1 MSLRVIFLSCFLVAC
16 NDSASTRSSPE
27 TEPEATVRASQELV
41 RGTPEE
47 VGMSS
52 EQIKKIDD
60 VVQEYIDAGR
70 VHGVVVGV
78 TRRNKVVYYE
88 AHGVIDPVRKTPM
101 PKDALFAMA
110 SSTKPI
116 LGVAAMMLIEEGTI
130 SLDDPVE
137 KYIPEFKGIQVAVP
151 LNTDTKEEGKDG
163 KGEAKKYDEEW
174 LKENWDSLSKE
185 EQAEVIAYYEDL
197 EKNQVP
203 AEIETVPANRPITIH
218 DLLTHTAGLHAGG
231 PGSAGSKLE
240 RGPTETLASFAPRA
254 ARDPLDF
261 QPGTKWAYSGT
272 VGLDIVA
279 RIIEIAS
286 GTPFDEFVQTRI
298 FDPLDMKDTH
308 WNMPEGKQHRYPTIP
323 DDKGR
328 YIKSPYYFSGSVGLL
343 STARDYMHF
352 EQMLVNKGT
361 LFGHQLLKPESVEMM
376 STNKI
381 GKLFDKSGKGVSGL
395 GFGYTVGINMDPE
408 LAKDPRPVGAFGW
421 GGAAGTVSWS
431 APSEQLTFVYMVMGP
446 TDLPTKLAAVV
457 SDAIVE

>member
-1 MSLRVIFLSCFLVAC
+1 M
-16 NDSASTRSSPE
+16 
-27 TEPEATVRASQELV
+27 RASQELV

-52 EQIKKIDD
+52 KQLQKIDD

-116 LGVAAMMLIEEGTI
+116 LGVAAMMLIEEGII
-130 SLDDPVE
+130 SPDDPVE
-137 KYIPEFKGIQVAVP
+137 KYIPEFKDMQVAIPVKSES
-151 LNTDTKEEGKDG
+151 DEKG
-163 KGEAKKYDEEW
+163 KGGKGRASKYDEEW
-174 LKENWDSLSKE
+174 LAENWNDLSE
-185 EQAEVIAYYEDL
+185 EKKAEVIAYYEEL
-197 EKNQVP
+197 EKNKVP
-203 AEIETVPANRPITIH
+203 TEVDLVPANRPITIH
-218 DLLTHTAGLHAGG
+218 DLLTHTAGLQTGG
-231 PGSAGSKLE
+231 AGSATSKLAVSS
-240 RGPTETLASFAPRA
+240 TDTLASFVPRA
-254 ARDPLDF
+254 AEDPLDF

-272 VGLDIVA
+272 VGLDVVA

-308 WNMPEGKQHRYPTIP
+308 WNMPEDKKHRYPVLP
-323 DDKGR
+323 NDKGR

-352 EQMLVNKGT
+352 EQMLVNKGN

-376 STNKI
+376 SSNKI
-381 GKLFDKSGKGVSGL
+381 GNMFDKSGKGVSGL
-395 GFGYTVGINMDPE
+395 GAGYTVGINLDPE
-408 LAKDPRPVGAFGW
+408 LSKDPRPVGAFGW
-421 GGAAGTVSWS
+421 GGAAGTISWS

-446 TDLPTKLAAVV
+446 TDLPGKLAAVV
-457 SDAIVE
+457 SDAIID

>member
-1 MSLRVIFLSCFLVAC
+1 MIMRKRLIVIGCFLL
-16 NDSASTRSSPE
+16 ASCSTF
-27 TEPEATVRASQELV
+27 AAELSL
-41 RGTPEE
+41 GNPEE

-52 EQIKKIDD
+52 ERLQKIDE
-60 VVQEYIDAGR
+60 VIQEYIDAGR
-70 VHGVVVGV
+70 VNGVVVGV
-78 TRRNKVVYYE
+78 TRRNKVVYYK

-110 SSTKPI
+110 SSTKPV
-116 LGVAAMMLIEEGTI
+116 LGVAAMMLIEEGII
-130 SLDDPVE
+130 SPDDPVE
-137 KYIPEFKGIQVAVP
+137 KYLPEFKGIQVAMPVEQES
-151 LNTDTKEEGKDG
+151 DGKSSKKGKDV
-163 KGEAKKYDEEW
+163 KGEEKKYDEEW
-174 LKENWDSLSKE
+174 LKENWDNLSEE
-185 EQAEVIAYYEDL
+185 EQAEVIAYYQEL
-197 EKNQVP
+197 EKSKVP
-203 AEIETVPANRPITIH
+203 VEVELVPANRPITIH
-218 DLLTHTAGLHAGG
+218 DLLTHTAGLQTGG
-231 PGSAGSKLE
+231 PGSAASNLE
-240 RGPTETLASFAPRA
+240 VSPTDTLESFIPRA
-254 ARDPLDF
+254 AKDPLDF

-272 VGLDIVA
+272 VGLDVVA

-286 GTPFDEFVQTRI
+286 GTPFNEFVQTRI

-308 WNMPEGKQHRYPTIP
+308 WNMPEDKQHRYPVIP

-361 LFGHQLLKPESVEMM
+361 LFGHQILKPESVEMM

-381 GKLFDKSGKGVSGL
+381 GKLFDESGKGVSGL
-395 GFGYTVGINMDPE
+395 GFGYTVGINMNPE
-408 LAKDPRPVGAFGW
+408 LSKDPRPAGAFGW

-457 SDAIVE
+457 GDAIVD

>member
-1 MSLRVIFLSCFLVAC
+1 VQIRLFVISCFLVAC
-16 NDSASTRSSPE
+16 NGSGSTGSSSE
-27 TEPEATVRASQELV
+27 TEPEYTMRASHELP
-41 RGTPEE
+41 RGNPED

-52 EQIKKIDD
+52 ETFQMMDD
-60 VVQEYIDAGR
+60 VIQEYIDADR

-88 AHGVIDPVRKTPM
+88 AHGVIDSVRKTPM

-110 SSTKPI
+110 SSTKPV
-116 LGVAAMMLIEEGTI
+116 LGVAAMMLIEEEII
-130 SLDDPVE
+130 SPDDPVE
-137 KYIPEFKGIQVAVP
+137 KYIPEFKSMQVAVP
-151 LNTDTKEEGKDG
+151 VKSESEEEGKDG
-163 KGEAKKYDEEW
+163 KGEEKKYDEEW
-174 LKENWDSLSKE
+174 LAENWDSLSKE
-185 EQAEVIAYYEDL
+185 EQAEVIAYYQEY
-197 EKNQVP
+197 EKNKVP
-203 AEIETVPANRPITIH
+203 EKFETVPANRPITIH
-218 DLLTHTAGLHAGG
+218 DLLTHTAGLQTGG
-231 PGSAGSKLE
+231 LGSAASDLE
-240 RGPTETLASFAPRA
+240 RGPKETLASFAPRA

-286 GTPFDEFVQTRI
+286 GTPFDEFVQARI

-308 WNMPEGKQHRYPTIP
+308 WNMPEDKQHRYPVLK

-376 STNKI
+376 SSNKI
-381 GKLFDKSGKGVSGL
+381 GNMFDKSGKGVSGL

-408 LAKDPRPVGAFGW
+408 LSKDPRPAGAFGW

-446 TDLPTKLAAVV
+446 TDLPGKLAELV
-457 SDAIVE
+457 SNAIVD